1 MPGLSAPDLIA
12 QLCAT
17 VALPVNVMTAAV
29 PGTVAALRALG
40 VARISL
46 GPAPYLAMTA
56 ALTEQA
62 AAFA

>member
-1 MPGLSAPDLIA
+1 
-12 QLCAT
+12 
-17 VALPVNVMTAAV
+17 MTAAV
-29 PGTVAALRALG
+29 AGTVAALR

-46 GPAPYLAMTA
+46 GPAPYLAITA